1 MIFFHLNIS
10 YHLNIMLSSKKGLKI
25 MTNQDI
31 REEARKAGVRLWQI
45 ADELGI
51 SEPTI
56 TRLMRKELTAEKKA
70 EILKIIAQLKEV
82 DQ

>member
-1 MIFFHLNIS
+1 MA
-10 YHLNIMLSSKKGLKI
+10 
-25 MTNQDI
+25 NQDI
-31 REEARKAGVRLWQI
+31 REEARKAGVKLWQI

-82 DQ
+82 DQCTTPHHV

>member
-1 MIFFHLNIS
+1 MA
-10 YHLNIMLSSKKGLKI
+10 
-25 MTNQDI
+25 NQDI
-31 REEARKAGVRLWQI
+31 REEARKAGVKLWQI

>member
-1 MIFFHLNIS
+1 
-10 YHLNIMLSSKKGLKI
+10 MLSSKKGLKI
-25 MTNQDI
+25 MANQDI
-31 REEARKAGVRLWQI
+31 REEARKAGVKLWQI
-45 ADELGI
+45 ADALGI